1 MKKFEVGKEYEPYQR
16 EFDPIKVIKR
26 TDKTIWVTKDEVTWM
41 MRIKHDANGNEWA
54 ADSKVPYK
62 WRDAFTYMA

>member
-16 EFDPIKVIKR
+16 EFDPVTVIKR
-26 TDKTIWVTKDEVTWM
+26 TDKTIWVKKDDVTWM

-54 ADSKVPYK
+54 ADSTVPYK

>member
-54 ADSKVPYK
+54 ADSTVPYK